1 MPNEIIVSGL
11 LHENLE
17 EEDSNKRKVRKKF

>member
-17 EEDSNKRKVRKKF
+17 EGDSNKRKVRKKF

>member
-11 LHENLE
+11 LNENLE
-17 EEDSNKRKVRKKF
+17 EGDSNKRKVRKKF